1 VCRESDLEDPIE
13 KALIGLPKE
22 GLRVLL
28 EYIREW
34 NTKPKLCHVAQFV
47 LFRVLRSLPPTDIL
61 EIKGISELLEGL
73 IPYSQRHFSRVDRL
87 VRSTFL
93 LDYTLTRMSV
103 VDPDIDE
110 GTTRDDA
117 NGSSVENC
125 EIAQA
130 KPDALVAEENLQK
143 SVKKRKSSKS
153 SKKGGKKVKIASTG
167 GSKDVPIEA

>member
-1 VCRESDLEDPIE
+1 MFL
-13 KALIGLPKE
+13 
-22 GLRVLL
+22 
-28 EYIREW
+28 
-34 NTKPKLCHVAQFV
+34 Q
-47 LFRVLRSLPPTDIL
+47 
-61 EIKGISELLEGL
+61 IKGISELLEGL